1 MNNILRYVLSF
12 IIGLIGGSTFIYIGV
27 GTSLMIPLIICLGVI
42 ENFQKVIGT
51 ITIPVISP
59 VTIFPLYE
67 FYKRDLLDIKVGLF
81 LAVGYFIGSYVT
93 SKYFLNV
100 FHKDTL
106 CFLYGLF
113 SIVIGFVFI
122 RKSKILKK
130 FYLL

>member
-51 ITIPVISP
+51 IIIPVISP

-67 FYKRDLLDIKVGLF
+67 FYKRNLLDIKVGLF
-81 LAVGYFIGSYVT
+81 LAVGYFIGSYIT
-93 SKYFLNV
+93 SKYFLDI

-106 CFLYGLF
+106 CLLYGLF
-113 SIVIGFVFI
+113 SVVAGFIFI
-122 RKSKILKK
+122 KKSKILKRI
-130 FYLL
+130 

>member
-12 IIGLIGGSTFIYIGV
+12 IIGLIGGTSFIYIGV
-27 GTSLMIPLIICLGVI
+27 GTSLMIPLIIFLGVI
-42 ENFQKVIGT
+42 EDFQKVIGT
-51 ITIPVISP
+51 IIIPVISP

-67 FYKRDLLDIKVGLF
+67 FYKRDLIDIKVGLF

-106 CFLYGLF
+106 CLLYGLF
-113 SIVIGFVFI
+113 SIVVAFIFI

-130 FYLL
+130 F

>member
-12 IIGLIGGSTFIYIGV
+12 IIGLIGGTTFIYIGV
-27 GTSLMIPLIICLGVI
+27 GTSLMIPLIILLGVI

-51 ITIPVISP
+51 IIIPVISP

-81 LAVGYFIGSYVT
+81 LSVGYFIGSYVT

-106 CFLYGLF
+106 CLVYGLF
-113 SIVIGFVFI
+113 SIVIGFIFI
-122 RKSKILKK
+122 KKSKKIN
-130 FYLL
+130 F

>member
-12 IIGLIGGSTFIYIGV
+12 IIGLIGGTTFIYIGV
-27 GTSLMIPLIICLGVI
+27 GTSLMIPLIILLGVI

-51 ITIPVISP
+51 IIIPVISP

-81 LAVGYFIGSYVT
+81 LSVGYFIGSYVT
-93 SKYFLNV
+93 SKYFLNT

-106 CFLYGLF
+106 CLVYGLF
-113 SIVIGFVFI
+113 SIVIGFIFI
-122 RKSKILKK
+122 KKSKKIN
-130 FYLL
+130 F